1 MAKVVKFLKGKPH
14 FEALF
19 VFDRATNGE
28 VVAATPTKV
37 TVADEFGHTI
47 VFYGSF
53 TVAGLAGSGGV
64 LEIEFDDVESA
75 DDGRVILALSRD
87 ELMPAVETT

>member
-1 MAKVVKFLKGKPH
+1 MNELN
-14 FEALF
+14 EI
-19 VFDRATNGE
+19 
-28 VVAATPTKV
+28 AAREIQRGWDVLTSDEEQV
-37 TVADEFGHTI
+37 GTVDDVGDS
-47 VFYGSF
+47 SF